1 MLKFFNTQI
10 GSIIFLAIIAILAV
24 AVISL
29 TVIKAVKTKK
39 CPFVMISL
47 SVILGVLLVGM
58 IFISVQMGS
67 QVPSAT
73 PIPYV

>member
-10 GSIIFLAIIAILAV
+10 GSIVFLTIIAILAV

-29 TVIKAVKTKK
+29 AVIKVVKTKK
-39 CPFVMISL
+39 CPSVLISL

-58 IFISVQMGS
+58 IFISIQMGS
-67 QVPSAT
+67 QMPSAT

>member
-1 MLKFFNTQI
+1 MIKFFNTQI

-24 AVISL
+24 AVIGL

-39 CPFVMISL
+39 CPLVMIAL
-47 SVILGVLLVGM
+47 SVLFGVLLFGM
-58 IFISVQMGS
+58 IFISIQMGS
-67 QVPSAT
+67 SAPSAT